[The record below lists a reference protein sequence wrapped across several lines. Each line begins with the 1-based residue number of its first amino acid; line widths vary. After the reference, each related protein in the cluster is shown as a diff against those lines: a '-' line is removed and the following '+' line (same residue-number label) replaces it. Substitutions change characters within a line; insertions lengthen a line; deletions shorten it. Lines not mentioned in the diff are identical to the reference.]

1 MAFFPFAKR
10 KEFFSPDEQ
19 ERIISAIR
27 QAEQQTS
34 GEIRVYTESRCR
46 FVDPLDRAA
55 EIFWGLKMD
64 LTKDRNGVLVYVAM
78 KDHQFAIL
86 ADQGIHEKVGQA
98 FWNQEVAVMT
108 THFKKAHPAEAIEAV
123 VNDIGVALKTHFP
136 YDRSNDKNELPD
148 DMVFGK

>member
-1 MAFFPFAKR
+1 MAFFPFSKR

-19 ERIISAIR
+19 HCIVNAIR
-27 QAEQQTS
+27 EAEQQTS

-46 FVDPLDRAA
+46 FVNPLDRAA

-64 LTKDRNGVLVYVAM
+64 HTKDRNGVLVYVAM

-98 FWNQEVAVMT
+98 FWEQEVAIMQS
-108 THFKKAHPAEAIEAV
+108 HFLSAHPAEAIEAV
-123 VNDIGVALKTHFP
+123 VTDVGKALKTHFP
-136 YDRSNDKNELPD
+136 YDRTNDKNELPD